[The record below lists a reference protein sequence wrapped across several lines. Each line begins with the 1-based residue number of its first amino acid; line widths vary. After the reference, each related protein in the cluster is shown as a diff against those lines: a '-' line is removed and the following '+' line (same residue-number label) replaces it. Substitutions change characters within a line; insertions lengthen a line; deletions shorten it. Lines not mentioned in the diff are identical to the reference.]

1 MEFKALGAEMEKLF
15 GSKALGVDKVGS
27 GFGKE
32 KAVPTTLPGE
42 MLAQIALLEAQL
54 ALQVPLQVKEQLRF
68 QVALQ
73 EVPLGLETLQIGL
86 GFGMGTL
93 QVRETLVEQE
103 AKQLMVLEIP
113 QEALGQELL
122 QVLELQVEVAN
133 LALLQEAQQALK
145 AETQE
150 GRVELGSGFGE
161 ETLTR
166 YNGSKQKVIRTRSLI
181 CL

>member
-1 MEFKALGAEMEKLF
+1 
-15 GSKALGVDKVGS
+15 
-27 GFGKE
+27 
-32 KAVPTTLPGE
+32 
-42 MLAQIALLEAQL
+42 
-54 ALQVPLQVKEQLRF
+54 
-68 QVALQ
+68 
-73 EVPLGLETLQIGL
+73 
-86 GFGMGTL
+86 MGTL
-93 QVRETLVEQE
+93 QVRETPVEQE

-150 GRVELGSGFGE
+150 GRAELGSGFGE